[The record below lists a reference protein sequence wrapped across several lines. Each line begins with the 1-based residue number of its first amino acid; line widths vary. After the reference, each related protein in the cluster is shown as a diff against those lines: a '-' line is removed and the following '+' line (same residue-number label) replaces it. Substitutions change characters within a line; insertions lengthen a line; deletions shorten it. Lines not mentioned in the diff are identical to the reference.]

1 MNRTTA
7 IALLLIG
14 MFLFMGSCAPIGYV
28 FYHEAGIDP
37 SESIS
42 LSGSSDEF
50 MFQTDPNTLARFTV
64 QTNINT
70 ASVQED
76 PDSISEKYDAR
87 FKFPISYMVSDAGGN
102 VLVSED
108 VTMAWKDGGSIS
120 KSNEETTS
128 TGGTLTASTNL
139 DKFVVPADGHVN
151 IKIELSP
158 DSTYE
163 ANMVSP
169 QLHLYEGMIDNTW
182 YITGGIL
189 MGFFGF
195 ILAMVG
201 FIFAVTN
208 SAQESIEQQT
218 PGQGIIVDG
227 RERDKNINQLAM
239 YIQLS
244 AIAGYV
250 IPFGTVIAPVVL
262 WLIWRD
268 KDPYINEM
276 GREAV
281 NFQLSMVL
289 YYIISFVLCFIIIGF
304 FLITAAFIFHL
315 AFIVIGSMQTSR
327 GNHYR
332 YPMIIRF
339 IKT

>member
-7 IALLLIG
+7 IVSLLIG

-37 SESIS
+37 SESVS

-50 MFQTDPNTLARFTV
+50 TFQTVPNTLARFTV

-76 PDSISEKYDAR
+76 PESISEKYNAR
-87 FKFPISYMVSDAGGN
+87 FKFPISYTVSDAGGK

-120 KSNEETTS
+120 TSNEEITS
-128 TGGTLTASTNL
+128 TGGTLTASTSL
-139 DKFVVPADGHVN
+139 DKFMVPADGHVN

-158 DSTYE
+158 DNTYE
-163 ANMVSP
+163 ASMASP

-182 YITGGIL
+182 YITSGLL

-208 SAQESIEQQT
+208 SAQESVRQPALVQNIGE
-218 PGQGIIVDG
+218 
-227 RERDKNINQLAM
+227 ERDKNINQLAM

-244 AIAGYV
+244 AFAGYV
-250 IPFGTVIAPVVL
+250 IPFGTVIVPVIL
-262 WLIWRD
+262 WMIWQD
-268 KDPYINEM
+268 KDPYIDEM
-276 GREAV
+276 GREAT
-281 NFQLSMVL
+281 NFQLSMIL
-289 YYIISFVLCFIIIGF
+289 YYVISFVLCFIIIGF
-304 FLITAAFIFHL
+304 FLFTAALIFHL
-315 AFIVIGSMQTSR
+315 AFIIIGSIQTSR

-339 IKT
+339 IRT